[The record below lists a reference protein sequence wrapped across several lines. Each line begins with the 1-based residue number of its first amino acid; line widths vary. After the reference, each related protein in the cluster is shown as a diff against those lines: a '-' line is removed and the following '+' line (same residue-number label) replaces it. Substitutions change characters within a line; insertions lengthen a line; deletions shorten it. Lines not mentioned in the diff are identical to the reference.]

1 MNLTPTIF
9 LLLFTLSVSAQK
21 STKPAPI
28 VAVTKLT
35 SNADSVQYALGAY
48 VAQWINNNG
57 LLITNPNLFLSG
69 MDDQFK
75 NKPHLL
81 TDSVITKLVLNY
93 QNSSIKEKGIKQEQ
107 QMFASLKDKP
117 GVGMLPNGVRYIIIT
132 AGKGFH
138 ASEGDS
144 LVLNLSAKLPDNKVV
159 KDTYQTKK
167 PFTASTNSF
176 FLGLTLMKHF

>member
-9 LLLFTLSVSAQK
+9 LLLFTFSVSAQK
-21 STKPAPI
+21 PTKPAPT
-28 VAVTKLT
+28 VAVTKLAN
-35 SNADSVQYALGAY
+35 NADSVQYALGAY

-117 GVGMLPNGVRYIIIT
+117 GVGMLPHGVRYFIIT
-132 AGKGFH
+132 RGKGLH
-138 ASEGDS
+138 VSEGDS
-144 LVLNLSAKLPDNKVV
+144 SVLI
-159 KDTYQTKK
+159 
-167 PFTASTNSF
+167 
-176 FLGLTLMKHF
+176 